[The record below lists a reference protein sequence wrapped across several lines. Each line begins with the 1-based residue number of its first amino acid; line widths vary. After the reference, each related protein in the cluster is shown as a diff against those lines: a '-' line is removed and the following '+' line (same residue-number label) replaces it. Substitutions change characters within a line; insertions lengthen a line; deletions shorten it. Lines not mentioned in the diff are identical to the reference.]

1 MLRVGQDLTAETRSG
16 LPGEFAELSAG
27 VTHYELRGDTAGEF
41 VVLIHGNA
49 APYVTWDNTIED
61 LCAAGLRVL
70 RYDLFGHGFS
80 DRPELP
86 TYDRRLYTT
95 QLAELL
101 SRLEIP
107 TPILV
112 VGSSQGGS
120 IGACFAAENP
130 GKVKKLALLAPLF
143 DGFEGSQGVVASV
156 LKTPLIGELLLRL
169 VGDDKLIGLSDSIV
183 SADVRASLEPEVAKQ
198 FSFEGKRRAIL
209 ANWRG
214 DALQDPTSC
223 YESVREQG
231 IPIMLTWG
239 TLDKKIAG
247 DSMRRL
253 RELLPGVEYHEFEGA
268 GHLAHYEFPDRI
280 NQPLIRFLT
289 SQLCN

>member
-1 MLRVGQDLTAETRSG
+1 MIGTRRPDLTAETRKELTGS
-16 LPGEFAELSAG
+16 FVELSAG
-27 VTHYELRGDTAGEF
+27 VTHYELRGDMAGEH

-80 DRPELP
+80 DRPKLR
-86 TYDRRLYTT
+86 TYDRRFYNT

-101 SRLEIP
+101 GRLEIP
-107 TPILV
+107 YPVLV

-130 GKVKKLALLAPLF
+130 GKVRKLALLAPFF
-143 DGFEGSQGVVASV
+143 DDFQGSRGVVAR
-156 LKTPLIGELLLRL
+156 LGKTPLVGESLLQL
-169 VGDDKLIGLSDSIV
+169 VGDEKLIDLSDSIL
-183 SADVRASLEPEVAKQ
+183 SADTRAALEPEVAKQ
-198 FSFEGKRRAIL
+198 FRFGGKRRAML

-214 DALQDPTSC
+214 DGLRDATSC

-231 IPIMLTWG
+231 IPTLLTWG
-239 TLDKKIAG
+239 TLDKKLSG
-247 DSMRRL
+247 DSMSRL
-253 RELLPGVEYHEFEGA
+253 RDLFPGIEYHEIEGA
-268 GHLAHYEFPDRI
+268 GHLAHYEFPELI
-280 NQPLIRFLT
+280 NPLLIGFFT
-289 SQLCN
+289 E